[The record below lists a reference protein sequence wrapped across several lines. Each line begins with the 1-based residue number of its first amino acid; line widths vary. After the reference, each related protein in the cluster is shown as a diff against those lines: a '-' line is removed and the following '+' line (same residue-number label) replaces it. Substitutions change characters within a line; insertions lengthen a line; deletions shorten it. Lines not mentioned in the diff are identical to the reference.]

1 MNKIKFPIAASFAV
15 LASTC
20 AYAAPNSTGAPT
32 TFVHLFEWSW
42 PDVAKECETF
52 LGPQGYAA
60 VQVSPPNEHIT
71 GSQWWTRYQPVSYQ
85 LKSRG
90 GDRNAFVDMVSRCKA
105 AGVDI
110 YVDAVINHMAHG
122 SGTGTAGN
130 TFGNKQYPTYSPND
144 FHQTCA
150 INPEDYGNNAWR
162 VQNCELVGL
171 HDLDTDTPYVQ
182 TQLANFLNDL
192 LSVGVAGFRLDAS
205 KHMPASDIGDI
216 LAKLNK
222 ESVVFQEVID
232 QGSEAIKASDYF
244 QNGLVTEFK
253 YSLKLSE
260 TFKTGKLA
268 WLKNFGE
275 QWGFMPSYKAVV
287 FTDNHDNQRGHGGA
301 GSIVT
306 FHDGK
311 LYDLAN
317 VFMLAYPYGYPKVMS
332 SYEFNGNTDA
342 GGPTVPV
349 HQGSSL
355 NCNAQQWQCEH
366 RKPLIA
372 GAMRFRNHTNDNWT
386 VSNWWDNGNNQI
398 AFSRGDQGFVAI
410 NREAANMSVKL
421 QTGLKPGTY
430 CDELSGG
437 KNANQCA
444 GRTVVV
450 DQDGNAQVSL
460 GAMDAIA
467 IHHQS
472 ITDGLPPTGDWQ
484 RTVVFIKAETQSGQ
498 DMFVRGGLDHNAA
511 SQRGVNCQVNPSLC
525 QIPIKHLNL
534 RNDTTAPWKTGDRYL
549 DWQASESGQ
558 SAQAQ
563 GTALDWTTNQ
573 WPLQWGDKKTYDLHG
588 FGESSLNQ
596 WGPHYWKLEV
606 EMDCSKTYQ
615 GWFELKAYVKNGQ
628 GWEDN
633 ITQQNRPYASNNHFA
648 KCGMLNMFEF
658 GKPTHFIQA
667 LAL

>member
-1 MNKIKFPIAASFAV
+1 MNKIKLPIAASFAV
-15 LASTC
+15 LASTS
-20 AYAAPNSTGAPT
+20 AFAAPSSVGEPT

-85 LKSRG
+85 LTSRG
-90 GDRNAFVDMVSRCKA
+90 GDRNAFIDMVSRCKA
-105 AGVDI
+105 VGVDI

-122 SGTGTAGN
+122 SGKGVAGS
-130 TFGNKQYPTYSPND
+130 TFANKQYPIYSPND

-150 INPEDYGNNAWR
+150 INPTDYGNNAWR

-171 HDLDTDTPYVQ
+171 HDLDTDSPYVQ

-205 KHMPASDIGDI
+205 KHMPPSDIGDV

-232 QGSEAIKASDYF
+232 QGSEAIKASEYF

-268 WLKNFGE
+268 WLKSFGE

-317 VFMLAYPYGYPKVMS
+317 VFMLAFPYGYPKVMS
-332 SYEFNGNTDA
+332 SYEFNGDTDA
-342 GGPTVPV
+342 GGPNVPV
-349 HQGSSL
+349 HQGNTL

-366 RKPLIA
+366 RRPFIA
-372 GAMRFRNHTNDNWT
+372 GAMRFRNHTTGNWT

-410 NREAANMSVKL
+410 NRESSSMSVKL
-421 QTGLKPGTY
+421 QTGMKPGTY

-437 KNANQCA
+437 KNSNQCV
-444 GRTVVV
+444 GRSVVV
-450 DQDGNAQVSL
+450 DQDGNTQVSL

-467 IHHQS
+467 IHHDS
-472 ITDGLPPTGDWQ
+472 ITDGLPTTGDWQ
-484 RTVVFIKAETQSGQ
+484 RTIVFIKAETQDGQ
-498 DMFVRGGLDHNAA
+498 DMFVRGGLDHSEAA
-511 SQRGVNCQVNPSLC
+511 KRGMDCQANPNLC

-534 RNDTTAPWKTGDRYL
+534 RNATTAPWKTGDLHL

-573 WPLQWGDKKTYDLHG
+573 WPLQWGTKKTYNQHG

-606 EMDCSKTYQ
+606 EMDCSKTHQ

-633 ITQQNRPYASNNHFA
+633 IAQQNRPYNSNNHFA

-658 GKPTHFIQA
+658 GSNLHFVQA
-667 LAL
+667 L